1 MSWSW
6 WCRSKCCELPWGKKH
21 IKQRCWWRNPTCGCD
36 KASPSLSFAFHSV
49 CEHYPRCTCVIKWTH
64 IELYDHLLSIWGRGG
79 CTISVAV
86 TKRRHHFLLLAFL
99 VALSP
104 VYLRVEV
111 NTQSTLFRVK
121 PMCLMSSSF
130 GCDGN
135 SWSNA
140 MISPLCFEFVSYVF
154 LISGLNI
161 LFLAHP
167 YLVSILFQHIIIPE
181 VSVQECRIC
190 GSTAARHFLFKD
202 KKWWQVAYGG
212 WQVAVRK

>member
-1 MSWSW
+1 M
-6 WCRSKCCELPWGKKH
+6 
-21 IKQRCWWRNPTCGCD
+21 
-36 KASPSLSFAFHSV
+36 
-49 CEHYPRCTCVIKWTH
+49 
-64 IELYDHLLSIWGRGG
+64 
-79 CTISVAV
+79 AV

-121 PMCLMSSSF
+121 PRFCLMSSSF

-181 VSVQECRIC
+181 VGVQ
-190 GSTAARHFLFKD
+190 
-202 KKWWQVAYGG
+202 
-212 WQVAVRK
+212 

>member
-1 MSWSW
+1 M
-6 WCRSKCCELPWGKKH
+6 
-21 IKQRCWWRNPTCGCD
+21 
-36 KASPSLSFAFHSV
+36 
-49 CEHYPRCTCVIKWTH
+49 
-64 IELYDHLLSIWGRGG
+64 
-79 CTISVAV
+79 AV
-86 TKRRHHFLLLAFL
+86 TKRRHHSLLLVFL

-121 PMCLMSSSF
+121 PRFCLMSSSF

-161 LFLAHP
+161 VILFLSQTP
-167 YLVSILFQHIIIPE
+167 LLYISILFQHIIIPE
-181 VSVQECRIC
+181 VSVLFVEFRSFFLTFLHFYCRIL
-190 GSTAARHFLFKD
+190 SRQTFTRFL
-202 KKWWQVAYGG
+202 
-212 WQVAVRK
+212 